1 MIYYIIG
8 FFVISLCITA
18 WSLWTA
24 PLMPDDYDLKP
35 EDIWPLD
42 ERSTELSNDDYKIFK
57 EHLDNPKE
65 PNAKIKEEAKLYKD
79 ANKEDKKRI

>member
-1 MIYYIIG
+1 MEVLYYIIG

-42 ERSTELSNDDYKIFK
+42 ERGSDLSEDDYTILK
-57 EHLDNPKE
+57 EHLDNPQE
-65 PNAKIKEEAKLYKD
+65 PNDKLKEAAKKYKD
-79 ANKEDKKRI
+79 GKK